1 MRLHCSLGNL
11 IIEVELDY
19 SSVVAE
25 GENASLRKVLAEQ
38 LLRPEDAILG
48 PGMKTVSEES
58 VDEDDA
64 GVRW

>member
-1 MRLHCSLGNL
+1 MRLHRPLGNL

-25 GENASLRKVLAEQ
+25 GENASLREVLAEQ
-38 LLRPEDAILG
+38 LLRPEDAIFG
-48 PGMKTVSEES
+48 PGMKAVSEES
-58 VDEDDA
+58 VDKDDA